1 MNTSSALV
9 RSLVAMSLAVLWP
22 VLPATAS
29 DGRLNI
35 YSATDTSAMQTVLDA
50 FQTRYPDVNVVYT
63 EYNTRELHK
72 AIVDGDIEDADIVI
86 SSSVDLQVDLVNRGL
101 AQRID
106 PVRDVTMPRWAS
118 WRSELFGF
126 TFEPVVTVYNK
137 KAFETV
143 ELPATRSALALA
155 IRDNPAFFNNAIGT
169 YDIALSGVGYLFA
182 AQDIEKGYQFWRL
195 VESFGRAGTATFCC
209 TSLVLDKVAEGELVL
224 GYNVIGSYAAERA
237 RLDPRIGIAAFSDY
251 TLVLSR
257 SAFVHQSAP
266 NPEAAQTFIEYLLS
280 REGQAKIAESSA
292 LISILEAL
300 ETDSDRMGIFGN
312 PEAMQPIKIGP
323 SLIGYLDRLKQTQVL
338 ADWRD
343 TIDPHGTE

>member
-1 MNTSSALV
+1 MNANRALF
-9 RSLVAMSLAVLWP
+9 RSWLAIFLVVFWP
-22 VLPATAS
+22 VLPAAAS
-29 DGRLNI
+29 DRQLNI
-35 YSATDTSAMQTVLDA
+35 YSATDTSAMQTVLGA
-50 FQTRYPDVNVVYT
+50 FQAKYPDVNVTYT

-72 AIVDGDIEDADIVI
+72 AIVDGSINDADIVI

-101 AQRID
+101 ALSID
-106 PVRDVTMPRWAS
+106 PARDVDMPRWAS

-137 KAFETV
+137 KAFDTF
-143 ELPATRSALALA
+143 ELPATRSALAVA
-155 IRDNPAFFNNAIGT
+155 IRDNPDFFRNAIGT

-195 VESFGRAGTATFCC
+195 IESFGRAGTAAFCC
-209 TSLVLDKVAEGELVL
+209 TSHVLDRVANGELVL

-257 SAFVHQSAP
+257 SAFVHRSAP
-266 NPEAAQTFIEYLLS
+266 NPEAARIFIEYLLS
-280 REGQAKIAESSA
+280 REGQGKIAESSA
-292 LISILEAL
+292 LISVLEAL
-300 ETDSDRMGIFGN
+300 ETGSDRMAIFGN

-323 SLIGYLDRLKQTQVL
+323 GLIGYLDRLKQTQLL

-343 TIDPHGTE
+343 TIAPHDAE